1 MKPSSCLAEDVAPL
15 DTAHV
20 VARTDEGDSGV
31 AFLPEDEAKDEM
43 QVDPVDVGAEVEAE
57 ADMEEELDF
66 DGDDI
71 WLGFDEGDF
80 GFDQPQTFPS
90 SALAP
95 VPVSVPVA
103 PFAVASKTDKL
114 GAEDATSLKDDAPS
128 EPRLKDFGF
137 ANFDPSNGFTFATR
151 KPFAIS
157 EKALQRAKALL
168 EAEDEEV
175 QPIAPPPAATSRAQL
190 PPEQQ
195 AGPSRLPTPMRPHS
209 ASDAV
214 RTSTPINDVAANPA
228 VPASSPLRPAQL
240 PPDPPQ
246 PGPSSSLGGFQN
258 AAGRSLKMPSEAAL
272 QRSRHRLEAK
282 SPSPTKGSSTIL
294 RPARP
299 RAHSRSSPSKDP
311 FAVQGASTTTGSP
324 PTFRLKPIAMTLDN
338 NKATGTPLMSG
349 MMVSHS
355 PLPAKMPSRVHL
367 GTAPEMHEAPAPA
380 AATAAERAPSSNVK
394 AEELAASSSQSR
406 TQLVN
411 VSSPAGASAARDVGS
426 ETPLRPLP
434 RRPQVPAAHSPHA
447 LQQRP
452 GTFRPP
458 LLAGQNK
465 SISHAAPPST
475 RIAAQ
480 GPASTPLKSFR
491 PATKPAQP
499 ETRRLSFG
507 MTPRAKP
514 FHLANTRLG
523 TPVSTN
529 KTGVKAFVT
538 PFKGGK
544 RPEGL
549 TPMGLKDKIQPA
561 SLRSTT
567 ASTQK
572 TTGTSKQKSSGP
584 SGANLIRRE
593 KAKVFDLEGLLPR
606 LSRILSATETDF
618 LQATWNSSE
627 RRHIRPD
634 VRHAPA
640 NALLR
645 ASRRPRPV
653 RAHLTHGRGAGF
665 RD

>member
-1 MKPSSCLAEDVAPL
+1 MTPAPAPQTLDGSDRDREPQGADAVIMKPSSCMTEDNAPL
-15 DTAHV
+15 EPAH
-20 VARTDEGDSGV
+20 AAAKADEGDSGV
-31 AFLPEDEAKDEM
+31 AFLPDDEAKDKM
-43 QVDPVDVGAEVEAE
+43 QVDTVEVGAEVEVE
-57 ADMEEELDF
+57 ADVEEELDF

-95 VPVSVPVA
+95 VPA
-103 PFAVASKTDKL
+103 PAPAPAPAAVFGVASKPDKL
-114 GAEDATSLKDDAPS
+114 GADDAAPVKLDAPS

-137 ANFDPSNGFTFATR
+137 ANFDASNGFTFATR

-168 EAEDEEV
+168 EAEDEEA
-175 QPIAPPPAATSRAQL
+175 QPMAPPSAATSRPQL
-190 PPEQQ
+190 PAEQQ

-209 ASDAV
+209 ASGAV
-214 RTSTPINDVAANPA
+214 RTSTPINDAAASPA
-228 VPASSPLRPAQL
+228 VPASSPLRAAHL
-240 PPDPPQ
+240 PPDDPR

-311 FAVQGASTTTGSP
+311 FAMQGASTTTGSP
-324 PTFRLKPIAMTLDN
+324 LSFRLKPIAMPLEN
-338 NKATGTPLMSG
+338 NKAVEMPVMSS
-349 MMVSHS
+349 MQVSHS
-355 PLPAKMPSRVHL
+355 PLPTRLTPRADL
-367 GTAPEMHEAPAPA
+367 GTASETHEASAPVA
-380 AATAAERAPSSNVK
+380 VSAAERGSSSVVK
-394 AEELAASSSQSR
+394 AEELSASTSQSR
-406 TQLVN
+406 AQLVTA
-411 VSSPAGASAARDVGS
+411 SSPAGASTARDVGS

-434 RRPQVPAAHSPHA
+434 RRPQNPSAQSPHP

-475 RIAAQ
+475 RTAAS

-491 PATKPAQP
+491 PATNPAQP

-523 TPVSTN
+523 TPVSTK

-549 TPMGLKDKIQPA
+549 TPMGLKDKIHSA
-561 SLRSTT
+561 SAKPIA
-567 ASTQK
+567 ASTPRI
-572 TTGTSKQKSSGP
+572 TTTSKQKSSGP
-584 SGANLIRRE
+584 SSGADSIRRE
-593 KAKVFDLEGLLPR
+593 KAKVFDLEGLLRR
-606 LSRILSATETDF
+606 LSPVLSGIETD
-618 LQATWNSSE
+618 LSPT
-627 RRHIRPD
+627 
-634 VRHAPA
+634 
-640 NALLR
+640 
-645 ASRRPRPV
+645 
-653 RAHLTHGRGAGF
+653 
-665 RD
+665 